1 MASLVALLIIY
12 IILVIEFNS
21 IIQPVI
27 ILLTVPLSLIGSALG
42 LMIFNQP
49 FSFTAFL
56 GISSLIGIVVNN
68 AILIIEFLNMYRSKE
83 KDIVT
88 ASKTAVSRRF
98 RPIMLSTVTTVMG
111 LVPLVISGSTLFE
124 PMSVSLM
131 SGLLVST
138 LLTLIVV
145 PVVFVIIEGE
155 KPLS

>member
-1 MASLVALLIIY
+1 
-12 IILVIEFNS
+12 
-21 IIQPVI
+21 
-27 ILLTVPLSLIGSALG
+27 
-42 LMIFNQP
+42 
-49 FSFTAFL
+49 
-56 GISSLIGIVVNN
+56 
-68 AILIIEFLNMYRSKE
+68 
-83 KDIVT
+83 
-88 ASKTAVSRRF
+88 
-98 RPIMLSTVTTVMG
+98 MLSTVTTVMG